1 MTAAHPKKE
10 ASGAERTIA
19 AISTA
24 YGESGIG
31 IVRLSGSQAKEI
43 ASRIFIPYALKKTAQ
58 IQKQSLVFFDDF
70 EDRHMYY
77 GHIVDPKTG
86 QTVDEALCVFMRAP
100 HTYTGEDLVELQCHG
115 SMAGLQRIMSICLEN
130 GAQAAERGEFTKMAF
145 LNGRIDLAQAEAVID
160 VIRAKTGKSLETA
173 VSQLEGK
180 LSEKVRAVR
189 KDLLDLLVLLTVNMD
204 YPDEDIEEATYAKIS
219 AALLR
224 AQGGIEKLLDHA
236 EEGKILREGL
246 SVAIVGKPNVGK
258 SSLMNLFLGEHRSIV
273 TDIPGTTR
281 DTIEEQISLRGI
293 PLRLTDTA
301 GIHDSED
308 VVEALGIDRSKDAF
322 NKADLVLLLLDS
334 SKPLSEDDRT
344 LLQAAEGRA
353 CIVVLNKSDLPPVT
367 KESEV
372 GKHLKSA
379 QIVCTSLLDD
389 DGETPIKD
397 AMEALI
403 AGGKVRREGDV
414 LVSNSRHIQLLK
426 DALSELREAQ
436 AMTQRNEAI
445 DFLEVN
451 VNAAYQFL
459 GEITGDT
466 ASGEIIDEV
475 FARFCLGK

>member
-1 MTAAHPKKE
+1 MTLPNTD
-10 ASGAERTIA
+10 RTIA

-31 IVRLSGSQAKEI
+31 IVRMSGPEAKEI
-43 ASRIFIPYALKKTAQ
+43 AARVFVPYGRAKDPQ
-58 IQKQSLVFFDDF
+58 NQKQAPRKAFQFK
-70 EDRHMYY
+70 DRHMHY
-77 GHIVDPKTG
+77 GHVADPKTG
-86 QTVDEALCVFMRAP
+86 ETVDEVLCVFMKAP
-100 HTYTGEDLVELQCHG
+100 HTYTGEDLVEIQCHG
-115 SMAGLQRIMSICLEN
+115 SMVSLRRILELCLEN
-130 GAQAAERGEFTKMAF
+130 GAQPAQRGEFTKLAF

-160 VIRAKTGKSLETA
+160 VIRARTGKSLETA
-173 VSQLEGK
+173 VSQMQGK

-204 YPDEDIEEATYAKIS
+204 YPDEDIEEATYAKIL
-219 AALLR
+219 AAVR
-224 AQGGIEKLLDHA
+224 GAEVAIEKLLANAD
-236 EEGKILREGL
+236 EGKVIREGL

-301 GIHDSED
+301 GIHESED
-308 VVEALGIDRSKDAF
+308 VVEALGIDRSRDAF

-334 SKPLSEDDRT
+334 SQPLSEDD
-344 LLQAAEGRA
+344 LALMEAAEGRP
-353 CIVVLNKSDLPPVT
+353 CIAVLNKTDLPPCVT
-367 KESEV
+367 ENDIRSR
-372 GKHLKSA
+372 LKTV
-379 QIVCTSLLDD
+379 QIVATSLLDD
-389 DGETPIKD
+389 EGAEPLKD

-403 AGGKVRREGDV
+403 TGGKVRREEDI

-426 DALSELREAQ
+426 NALAELKEAE

-451 VNAAYQFL
+451 VNAAFSCL

-466 ASGEIIDEV
+466 ASGEIIDAV
-475 FARFCLGK
+475 FERFCLGK

>member
-1 MTAAHPKKE
+1 MTIP
-10 ASGAERTIA
+10 STDRTIA

-31 IVRLSGSQAKEI
+31 IVRMSGPLAKQI
-43 ASRIFIPYALKKTAQ
+43 ASRIFVPYGRTKGPQ
-58 IQKQSLVFFDDF
+58 NQKQTPCEGFCF
-70 EDRHMYY
+70 EDRHMHY
-77 GHIVDPKTG
+77 GHIADPATG
-86 QTVDEALCVFMRAP
+86 ETVDEVLCVFMKAP
-100 HTYTGEDLVELQCHG
+100 HTYTGEDLVEIQCHG
-115 SMAGLQRIMSICLEN
+115 SMVSLRRILELCLAN
-130 GAQAAERGEFTKMAF
+130 GAEMAERGEFTKLAF

-160 VIRAKTGKSLETA
+160 VIRARTGKSLETA
-173 VSQLEGK
+173 VSQMEGK

-189 KDLLDLLVLLTVNMD
+189 AELLDLLVLLTVNMD
-204 YPDEDIEEATYAKIS
+204 YPDEDIEEATYAKILAGIQS
-219 AALLR
+219 AE
-224 AQGGIEKLLDHA
+224 GGIEKLLANA
-236 EEGKILREGL
+236 EEGKIIREGL

-301 GIHDSED
+301 GIRDSED
-308 VVEALGIDRSKDAF
+308 VVESLGIDRSKDAF

-334 SKPLSEDDRT
+334 SRPLSDDD
-344 LLQAAEGRA
+344 LKLMEAAEGRP
-353 CIVVLNKSDLPPVT
+353 CIAVLNKTDLPPCVT
-367 KESEV
+367 EADIRDR
-372 GKHLKSA
+372 LKTV
-379 QIVCTSLLDD
+379 QIVSTSLLDD
-389 DGETPIKD
+389 EGAEPLKD

-403 AGGKVRREGDV
+403 TGGKVRREEDI

-426 DALSELREAQ
+426 NALSELREAE

-445 DFLEVN
+445 DFIEVN
-451 VNAAYQFL
+451 VNAAFGYL

>member
-1 MTAAHPKKE
+1 MTPAPK
-10 ASGAERTIA
+10 RTIA

-31 IVRLSGSQAKEI
+31 IVRMSGPDAKEI
-43 ASRIFIPYALKKTAQ
+43 ASRIFVPYKGSNASQ
-58 IQKQSLVFFDDF
+58 NQKQSPAEAFAFVPRQL
-70 EDRHMYY
+70 HY

-86 QTVDEALCVFMRAP
+86 ETVDEVLCVFMKAP
-100 HTYTGEDLVELQCHG
+100 HTYTGEDLAEIQCHG
-115 SMAGLQRIMSICLEN
+115 STASMRRILSICLEN
-130 GAQAAERGEFTKMAF
+130 GAEMAERGEFTKLAF

-160 VIRAKTGKSLETA
+160 VIKAKTDRGLETA
-173 VSQLEGK
+173 VSQMQGK
-180 LSEKVRAVR
+180 LSEKVKAVR
-189 KDLLDLLVLLTVNMD
+189 QQLLDLLVLLTVNMD
-204 YPDEDIEEATYAKIS
+204 YPDEDIEVATYGKIEESLESIRSGIS
-219 AALLR
+219 ALLEN
-224 AQGGIEKLLDHA
+224 AD
-236 EEGKILREGL
+236 EGKILREGL

-301 GIHDSED
+301 GIRETSD
-308 VVEALGIDRSKDAF
+308 VVEAIGVDRSKDAF

-334 SKPLSEDDRT
+334 SRPLSEDDIS
-344 LLQAAEGRA
+344 LMKAAEGKP
-353 CIVVLNKSDLPPVT
+353 CIAVLNKTDLAPKVSESDI
-367 KESEV
+367 EEY
-372 GKHLKSA
+372 LKTA
-379 QIVCTSLLDD
+379 QIISTSLLNDE
-389 DGETPIKD
+389 GTEQLKD

-403 AGGKVRREGDV
+403 TGGKVRRKEDI
-414 LVSNSRHIQLLK
+414 LVSNTRHIQLLK
-426 DALSELREAQ
+426 NALGEIDEALSMTRAGEA
-436 AMTQRNEAI
+436 M

-451 VNAAYQFL
+451 ANAAFQYL